1 MRIDILVSLSIE
13 VKGNLI
19 MELDLLALID
29 DRGGLVSVILNFII
43 IIKWVDLFKY
53 HYFIVVFR
61 RYRFVIR

>member
-43 IIKWVDLFKY
+43 IINGLTCLN
-53 HYFIVVFR
+53 I
-61 RYRFVIR
+61 IIL